1 MDTSTIV
8 QLVLI
13 VVAALVLFGL
23 FAYYDQFKKRADSEK
38 FNTTTTA
45 SGGSGGSRSKRR
57 ANSVSSLP
65 PSAYNDDMPEEE
77 EDVRSAAKLGSKYG
91 SRGAATLNE
100 EFEDRMDDY
109 SAAGGGSSTKSNKN
123 KPSFS
128 YSDSEM
134 RARVF
139 DDDEED
145 AASGKK
151 QQQKSGGGGIPSP
164 MPLGAESLDTEL
176 LKPVDF
182 DDTPYAD
189 GGGDGGAMNSGS
201 IVDAQELMPADANSK
216 FAKLNPAGQGSVSG
230 QNFLNAGHHIGVNTV
245 GQSLRNASHDIR
257 QTPPNPRDVVS
268 PWMQST
274 IAPDLMRRP
283 LE

>member
-1 MDTSTIV
+1 MDSSTIV

-13 VVAALVLFGL
+13 IVAAVVLFGL
-23 FAYYDQFKKRADSEK
+23 FAYYNQFKKRVESEK
-38 FNTTTTA
+38 FNTLSTAAASGRTA
-45 SGGSGGSRSKRR
+45 STAAKSRRR
-57 ANSVSSLP
+57 RSAV
-65 PSAYNDDMPEEE
+65 SAYNDDLPEEE
-77 EDVRSAAKLGSKYG
+77 EDVGSAARLGSKYG
-91 SRGAATLNE
+91 RGAADMEE
-100 EFEDRMDDY
+100 EFDDRMDDY
-109 SAAGGGSSTKSNKN
+109 GSRAGSQQSGSKKS

-128 YSDSEM
+128 YTESQMKD
-134 RARVF
+134 RVF
-139 DDDEED
+139 GDEGGEEKQ
-145 AASGKK
+145 AGGVPAPIAS
-151 QQQKSGGGGIPSP
+151 
-164 MPLGAESLDTEL
+164 ESLDTEL

-182 DDTPYAD
+182 DDTEYSAS
-189 GGGDGGAMNSGS
+189 GGDGGGAMNSGS
-201 IVDAQELMPADANSK
+201 IVDAQDLMPADAANTK
-216 FAKLNPAGQGSVSG
+216 YAKLNPAGQGSVSG